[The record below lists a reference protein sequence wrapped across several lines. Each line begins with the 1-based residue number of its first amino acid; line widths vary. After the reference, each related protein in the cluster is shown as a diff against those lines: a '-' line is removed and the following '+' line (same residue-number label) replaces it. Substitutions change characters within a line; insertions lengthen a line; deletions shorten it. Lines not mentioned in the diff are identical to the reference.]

1 VSGRRALLVALLLG
15 AGILPLAADMGAPP
29 ALPIKN
35 APYNGRFTFARVSFR
50 PAMWGSGPYEWGLD
64 LGWNHD
70 YPRADTHFMKIL
82 NETTSVDLN
91 MDAVI
96 YGFDDPEIFKYPF
109 AYVSEPG
116 RWSVNEK
123 EIAGL
128 RAYLQKG
135 GFVMFDDFLARD
147 FVILEDVMRRALP
160 EARFIE
166 VALDHPLWDSFF
178 KIAEP
183 PRVHPYPQLARGI
196 ASRYLGI
203 FEDNDPKKRLLAIAD
218 YNNDVGEYWEFSDTG
233 FVPIDLSN
241 EAYKL
246 GVNYVIYAMTH

>member
-1 VSGRRALLVALLLG
+1 MSARRATLVALVLL
-15 AGILPLAADMGAPP
+15 AGMLPLAADVGPP
-29 ALPIKN
+29 PDLPIRN

-50 PAMWGSGPYEWGLD
+50 PAMWVPGEYEWGLD

-82 NETTSVDLN
+82 KETTSVDPN
-91 MDAVI
+91 MESVI
-96 YGFDDPEIFKYPF
+96 LGFDDPELFKYPF

-116 RWSVNEK
+116 RWSLNEK
-123 EIAGL
+123 EAAGL

-135 GFVMFDDFLARD
+135 GFVMFDDFLGRD
-147 FVILEDVMRRALP
+147 FLILEDIMARALP
-160 EARFIE
+160 EARFLE
-166 VALDHPLWDSFF
+166 VPLEHAVWDSFF
-178 KIAEP
+178 KIADP
-183 PRVHPYPQLARGI
+183 PRRHPYPQLARVP
-196 ASRYLGI
+196 SQYLGI
-203 FEDNDPKKRLLAIAD
+203 FEDNDPTKRLMAIAN

-233 FVPIDLSN
+233 WVPIDLSN